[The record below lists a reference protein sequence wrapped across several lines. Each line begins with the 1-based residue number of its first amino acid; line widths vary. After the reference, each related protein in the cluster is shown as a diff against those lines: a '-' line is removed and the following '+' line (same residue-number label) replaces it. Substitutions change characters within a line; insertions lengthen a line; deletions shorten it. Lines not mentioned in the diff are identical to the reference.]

1 MYVSTLKT
9 DLLLWIFVLQSS
21 GRNPSD
27 VRVIRQTLVLLGV
40 EAIGDEETREHKLG
54 SKAVSSKHTSQTR
67 HLRAS
72 IFGQSSTQYSQN
84 HTSA

>member
-40 EAIGDEETREHKLG
+40 EAIGDERRE
-54 SKAVSSKHTSQTR
+54 STS
-67 HLRAS
+67 
-72 IFGQSSTQYSQN
+72 
-84 HTSA
+84 